1 VDIVQK
7 RVGLVCLYIAQ
18 CFKSFHFKEMLS
30 QFSNIQNN
38 LMQIIEAF
46 LESYGMLITYK
57 SIYIPALLIYSFGVM
72 VSFACIS
79 FLYPISI
86 TALAEHFVLTLYT
99 AITRRIHLPKHR
111 TPNKF
116 TPSISFMGGWYLLCA
131 CSVCETSNCLSHQVD
146 ICGCL
151 QSALDTISMRTST

>member
-1 VDIVQK
+1 MLGHFFDIQ
-7 RVGLVCLYIAQ
+7 
-18 CFKSFHFKEMLS
+18 H
-30 QFSNIQNN
+30 N
-38 LMQIIEAF
+38 LMQVIEAF
-46 LESYGMLITYK
+46 MESYGMLITYK

-86 TALAEHFVLTLYT
+86 TALAEHCVLTLYT

-116 TPSISFMGGWYLLCA
+116 TPSISFMGGEYCMDV
-131 CSVCETSNCLSHQVD
+131 VCVC
-146 ICGCL
+146 
-151 QSALDTISMRTST
+151 